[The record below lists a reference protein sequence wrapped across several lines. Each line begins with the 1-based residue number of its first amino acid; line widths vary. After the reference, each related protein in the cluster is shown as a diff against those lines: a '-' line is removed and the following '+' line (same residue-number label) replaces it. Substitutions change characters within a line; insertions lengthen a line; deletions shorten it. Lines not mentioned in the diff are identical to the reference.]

1 MKISRALA
9 RRYAEALFSVLK
21 PDEAG
26 EALSKLG
33 AIATAMEES
42 ENFRD
47 LILDPTRNKREISA
61 FLFESFGIEN
71 PKLQR
76 FLTVLKEKK
85 RLVGLKTVLEIFRE
99 KLNES
104 RGIQEVF
111 LYSALPLSEELEE
124 SIRKRL
130 EELLKAKVDLR
141 KYLDDSL
148 ILGLKLRIGDT
159 IVDASFT
166 GYLERIET
174 EILGER

>member
-1 MKISRALA
+1 LKISRSLA
-9 RRYAEALFSVLK
+9 RRYAEALFAVLE
-21 PDEAG
+21 PDEVE
-26 EALSKLG
+26 EAFSKLS

-42 ENFRD
+42 ESFRD
-47 LILDPTRNKREISA
+47 FILDPTRNKREILA
-61 FLFESFGIEN
+61 FLFEGFGIEN

-85 RLVGLKTVLEIFRE
+85 RLVGLKTMLEILRE

-104 RGIQEVF
+104 RGIQEVI
-111 LYSALPLSEELEE
+111 LYSAQPLSEDLEE

-141 KYLDDSL
+141 EYVDDSL
-148 ILGLKLRIGDT
+148 IVGLKLRVGDT

-166 GYLERIET
+166 GYLERIEA